1 VRAAA
6 PVDYSFYHLQ
16 RAPLDRALPRLLQR
30 VADGGLRAVVMAG
43 SRERIEH
50 LNGVLWT
57 FDAGSFLAH
66 GAAGDGAP
74 EEQPIFLTG
83 NEENPNGA
91 TVLVLVD
98 GADPAFKDTFDRC
111 LDMFDGNDAAAVSAA
126 RARWTAAKD
135 AGHTVTYWKQ
145 TETGG
150 WQEAG

>member
-1 VRAAA
+1 MVA
-6 PVDYSFYHLQ
+6 YSFYHLQ
-16 RAPLDRALPRLLQR
+16 RAPLDEALPRLLRR
-30 VADGGLRAVVMAG
+30 VAGSGLRAVVMAG

-74 EEQPIFLTG
+74 EEQPIFLTEH
-83 NEENPNGA
+83 EENPNGA

-98 GADPAFKDTFDRC
+98 GADPAFKGDFDRC
-111 LDMFDGNDAAAVSAA
+111 LDMFDGHDGEAVAAA

-135 AGHTVTYWKQ
+135 AGHDVTYWKQ
-145 TETGG
+145 TEAGG